1 MGMLKQALLL
11 AGLLAGTVCAAAEAG
26 GGTGADWA
34 SWHADDDVSNT
45 ASLQRGARNF
55 MAYCVGCHSLKY

>member
-45 ASLQRGARNF
+45 ASLQRERTARR
-55 MAYCVGCHSLKY
+55 